1 MTGTNAKSDTPL
13 TPSDSLDVLPGLIM
27 RRHQVGAE
35 SREGR
40 LLSNLIQQIH
50 NYRSEDDPVAR
61 ANLERF
67 MGWSVKAIE
76 RLA

>member
-1 MTGTNAKSDTPL
+1 
-13 TPSDSLDVLPGLIM
+13 M

-50 NYRSEDDPVAR
+50 NYQKEEDPVAR

-67 MGWSVKAIE
+67 MGWTVDAIQ
-76 RLA
+76 RTA

>member
-1 MTGTNAKSDTPL
+1 MKDA
-13 TPSDSLDVLPGLIM
+13 LPGLIM

-50 NYRSEDDPVAR
+50 NYQKEEDPVAR

-67 MGWSVKAIE
+67 MGWTVDAIQ
-76 RLA
+76 RTA